1 MAKRQQLGWWFLCLA
16 CVVVIVCTAQRMAGL
31 HALQMAPA
39 ATAVVTQADSSSA
52 DDASPVTPC
61 ELSAKSLL
69 AAPPVL
75 FEGAILALCLLLSL
89 LAPVRAVRAVRLPFF
104 PPRAISPPTLRV
116 HLRFCVFRE

>member
-1 MAKRQQLGWWFLCLA
+1 MAKQQRMGWWFLCLA
-16 CVVVIVCTAQRMAGL
+16 CVVVMVCTAQRMAGL
-31 HALQMAPA
+31 HALQMQTT
-39 ATAVVTQADSSSA
+39 ATSTVVSA
-52 DDASPVTPC
+52 HPSTDDASPVTPC

-89 LAPVRAVRAVRLPFF
+89 LAPVRVMRLPFS
-104 PPRAISPPTLRV
+104 PPRVISPPTLRV